1 MLLAA
6 CTVGP
11 NYKRPLFEL
20 PAAWRKDAAP
30 VEAAVQAPDKWWTVF
45 GDPNLDTL
53 VAEALER
60 NRDLAAAAA
69 RIDQARANLTIVN
82 ADRYPAVSAQYDPNR
97 TRYSTVGVTPFPPGF
112 PNTLNDYRVTLG
124 ASYEIDFWGK
134 YRRASEAARAELLG
148 SQAGR
153 DAVRLSLTSDVV
165 KSYYNLLSLRGQA
178 EVAQRTLGTREEL
191 VGLQT
196 KRFHSGVLSELEVRQ
211 VEADRDAAQVQV
223 TALKNQRESEDARLA
238 VLLGRSPRDVWEKRI
253 EEALS
258 APPLA
263 GPGPVTVPE
272 GLPSDL
278 LQRRPDLRQA
288 EQQLIA
294 ANARIGVAKANYFPS
309 ISLTGYLGSESTALS
324 TLFSGPARIFPDRR
338 RDHPAD
344 LERRPRRR
352 PGRPGHRA
360 AKGSP
365 GQLRKVGAKR
375 LRRRARR
382 PLRAG
387 RRARNRRHPGAPRRH
402 PGPGPEAGAF
412 ALQQRHFQPARRAR
426 LRAQF
431 AGRRAVAHPGT
442 GSATR
447 RRGRPNQGI
456 GRRLGSGLTDLR
468 ASAAPWPGT
477 PDTPR
482 QTTPPAPAPRARSG
496 ND

>member
-1 MLLAA
+1 MYKKLSILAAAMLLAA

-11 NYKRPLFEL
+11 NYKRPLFDL
-20 PAAWRKDAAP
+20 PSLWRKDAAP
-30 VEAAVQAPDKWWTVF
+30 VEAAVPAPDKWWTVF
-45 GDPNLDTL
+45 GDANLDTL

-82 ADRYPAVSAQYDPNR
+82 ADRYPAVSAQVDPNR

-196 KRFHSGVLSELEVRQ
+196 KRFHSGVISELEVRQ
-211 VEADRDAAQVQV
+211 VEADRDSALVQLI
-223 TALKNQRESEDARLA
+223 ALKNQREAEDARLA

-263 GPGPVTVPE
+263 GPGPVTVPS

-278 LQRRPDLRQA
+278 LERRPDLRQA
-288 EQQLIA
+288 EQQLVA

-324 TLFSGPARIFPDRR
+324 TLFSGPAQIFQI
-338 RDHPAD
+338 
-344 LERRPRRR
+344 
-352 PGRPGHRA
+352 A
-360 AKGSP
+360 AGITQP
-365 GQLRKVGAKR
+365 IWN
-375 LRRRARR
+375 
-382 PLRAG
+382 AG
-387 RRARNRRHPGAPRRH
+387 RVGGQVDQATAQQK
-402 PGPGPEAGAF
+402 EALANYEKSVQSAF
-412 ALQQRHFQPARRAR
+412 ADVRTALSALAAARETADTQARRAETLSQALKLAR
-426 LRAQF
+426 LRYNNGISSLLDVLDAERNLLAAELSRIDALAAQ
-431 AGRRAVAHPGT
+431 RSAVADLIK
-442 GSATR
+442 A
-447 RRGRPNQGI
+447 
-456 GRRLGSGLTDLR
+456 LGGGW
-468 ASAAPWPGT
+468 AA
-477 PDTPR
+477 
-482 QTTPPAPAPRARSG
+482 A
-496 ND
+496 